1 MSLVDTYLLFV
12 LAATTA
18 TKTSKILWLAP
29 CCFSSLAV
37 SDEIIMRCEI
47 RALSNDKN
55 YNSQNEEGYI
65 TTFGKLSDVQ
75 FF

>member
-1 MSLVDTYLLFV
+1 MKKHGFCILL
-12 LAATTA
+12 L
-18 TKTSKILWLAP
+18 I

-55 YNSQNEEGYI
+55 YKSQSEEGYI

>member
-1 MSLVDTYLLFV
+1 MKKHGFCILLFICYFPSF
-12 LAATTA
+12 T
-18 TKTSKILWLAP
+18 
-29 CCFSSLAV
+29 V

-47 RALSNDKN
+47 RALSDDKN

-65 TTFGKLSDVQ
+65 TTFGKLSDVE